1 LNKLNRK
8 NALFRYQDGWA
19 VFVAG
24 EDNRAEFRVVKS
36 GKRSGLYAQI
46 LSGLIKGENV
56 ITHPD
61 ELIEDGRQISLD
73 KK

>member
-1 LNKLNRK
+1 MLQVSE

-24 EDNRAEFRVVKS
+24 EDNRAELTAVKP

-46 LSGLIKGENV
+46 LSGMNAGENV

-61 ELIEDGRQISLD
+61 ELIEDGRQIHLD